1 MQHMLRTRV
10 RILFGLSLLGIAPL
24 LFAEEKLH
32 QDQASTTDRM
42 NFAPG
47 GTIRINPSYGDLRVE
62 GWDLPEVEITEVKS
76 MPFDYKPEQPDEA
89 SRHLENVHIVT
100 ERKSSTEIVIST
112 TLPTRSGLFSLFLPH
127 KTTDSVA
134 IEYKIHVPRNSNLVI
149 HHGMGSVLVGD
160 VTGNIEATCGRG
172 DIVLMLPETG
182 AYSFDAK
189 SKLGAV
195 VSDFGGTPRLRRYRL
210 GERYAAERSPSS
222 EIRLRVGFGGITIKA
237 VLPEAYGA
245 GSVK

>member
-1 MQHMLRTRV
+1 MQHMLRNPV
-10 RILFGLSLLGIAPL
+10 RILFGLSLLGISPL
-24 LFAEEKLH
+24 LSAEEKL
-32 QDQASTTDRM
+32 QQVQASTTERM

-47 GTIRINPSYGDLRVE
+47 GMIRINPSYGDLRVE

-76 MPFDYKPEQPDEA
+76 MPFDYKSKQPEEA
-89 SRHLENVHIVT
+89 SRHLENVHILT
-100 ERKSSTEIVIST
+100 ERKSPTEVVIST
-112 TLPTRSGLFSLFLPH
+112 TLPMRSGLFSLFLPH

-149 HHGMGSVLVGD
+149 HHGTGSVLVGD

-189 SKLGAV
+189 SKLGV
-195 VSDFGGTPRLRRYRL
+195 VISDFEGTPQLRRYRL
-210 GERYAAERSPSS
+210 GERYVAEKSPSS
-222 EIRLRVGFGGITIKA
+222 EIRLRVGFGGITIKS
-237 VLPEAYGA
+237 VPSEAYA
-245 GSVK
+245 ADRTK